1 MKALQDRCV
10 TKEGV
15 IAHFY
20 KRIELLTDE
29 EKQYK
34 EAICSLNEEVKE
46 LKGKLEEEGRQKKG
60 EQEAKEK
67 VEKELTT
74 FLEQVETARADTVV
88 EYKASQSFVDSCGG
102 YYGVG
107 FEDCLKQ
114 AKSLYPHLDFSK
126 VTMDEPM
133 PSTPAGD
140 TIQEETDDSM
150 ESRPKD
156 DSVVLAQPAT
166 DAPVTSLVPPTEP
179 KIVEDLAAKDKA
191 DGNSPNPVVS

>member
-46 LKGKLEEEGRQKKG
+46 LKGKLVEEGHQKKG

-67 VEKELTT
+67 VEKELTA
-74 FLEQVETARADTVV
+74 FLEQVEMARADAVV
-88 EYKASQSFVDSCGG
+88 EYKASQSFIDSCGG

-107 FEDCLKQ
+107 FEDCLK
-114 AKSLYPHLDFSK
+114 
-126 VTMDEPM
+126 
-133 PSTPAGD
+133 
-140 TIQEETDDSM
+140 
-150 ESRPKD
+150 
-156 DSVVLAQPAT
+156 
-166 DAPVTSLVPPTEP
+166 
-179 KIVEDLAAKDKA
+179 
-191 DGNSPNPVVS
+191 